1 MRLFWK
7 LFFSIVAITALVCSV
22 CGYLLIDGQFRA
34 GIQAQANVVITENS
48 LLRRTLLREMRLNRV
63 NDTADAIR
71 LVESVHSSSDRNG
84 IRFCLRKES
93 GEVLAGSLLPA
104 ESTLISSIGQEER
117 GWEVIPFNSRYY
129 LHGASSVEMED
140 GRIYLENWHDIGDLF
155 QTRQTQYELFFY
167 LMSGMILLAALL
179 SLAVSSWLSRPLR
192 QLSDASR
199 RLAEGDLSRRVDA
212 FGYAEIEQL
221 SRDFN
226 QMAEQLEHHMA
237 ELTRSTQQ
245 KEEFLRSFAHET
257 KTPLTSIIGY
267 AELLQ
272 VQSGQ
277 PQQVRESAAYI
288 YRQGRRLESLSK
300 KLLDMIVIDQ
310 QKLDL
315 RAVDLPVFLE
325 NTAAVLRPALEE
337 AEIHLTVQSEPG
349 VVRLEPDLMETVC
362 LNLLDNARKA
372 VGPGGCL
379 KLEGSFSERGCC
391 IQVRD
396 NGRGI
401 PPEDLER
408 VTEAFYMV
416 DRSRA
421 RAQGGAGLGLTICRR
436 IVEKHNGK
444 LEFESRLGEGTWVR
458 VILPGGEVY

>member
-1 MRLFWK
+1 
-7 LFFSIVAITALVCSV
+7 
-22 CGYLLIDGQFRA
+22 
-34 GIQAQANVVITENS
+34 
-48 LLRRTLLREMRLNRV
+48 
-63 NDTADAIR
+63 
-71 LVESVHSSSDRNG
+71 
-84 IRFCLRKES
+84 
-93 GEVLAGSLLPA
+93 
-104 ESTLISSIGQEER
+104 
-117 GWEVIPFNSRYY
+117 
-129 LHGASSVEMED
+129 
-140 GRIYLENWHDIGDLF
+140 
-155 QTRQTQYELFFY
+155 
-167 LMSGMILLAALL
+167 
-179 SLAVSSWLSRPLR
+179 
-192 QLSDASR
+192 
-199 RLAEGDLSRRVDA
+199 
-212 FGYAEIEQL
+212 
-221 SRDFN
+221 
-226 QMAEQLEHHMA
+226 MA

-310 QKLDL
+310 QELDL

-349 VVRLEPDLMETVC
+349 VVRVEPDLMETVC